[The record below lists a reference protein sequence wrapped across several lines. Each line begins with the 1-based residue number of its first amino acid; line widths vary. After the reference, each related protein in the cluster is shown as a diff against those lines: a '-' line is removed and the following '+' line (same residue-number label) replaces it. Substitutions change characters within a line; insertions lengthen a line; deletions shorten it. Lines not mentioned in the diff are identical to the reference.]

1 MDMERRFYKERPNG
15 YDTVRCVGTY
25 ITIIRMNITEI
36 VGSEEYQWQADEVE
50 VAHKDP
56 LTSDDYPMLVSAIVR
71 GKYSQDD
78 VEALTQNYIVN
89 PTKYGDD
96 WEALQLWRNKAKA
109 VAKEVVS

>member
-1 MDMERRFYKERPNG
+1 MERRYYKDEPKP
-15 YDTVRCVGTY
+15 YETVRCVGTY
-25 ITIIRMNITEI
+25 ITVVRMDITEI
-36 VGSEEYQWQADEVE
+36 VGSEEYSWQADEVE
-50 VAHKDP
+50 VAHREP
-56 LTSDDYPMLVSAIVR
+56 LTSEDYPRIVSTIVR